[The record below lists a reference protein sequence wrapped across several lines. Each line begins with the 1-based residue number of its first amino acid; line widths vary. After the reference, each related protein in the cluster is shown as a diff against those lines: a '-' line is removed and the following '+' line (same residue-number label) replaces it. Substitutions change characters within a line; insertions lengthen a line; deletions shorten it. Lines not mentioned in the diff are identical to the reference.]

1 MFLGQNI
8 FPYPSN
14 NFPFPI
20 LIPLDRS
27 VQMIF
32 SSGKTVASICMAC
45 LIDRGLLNYNDRV
58 SRHWP
63 EFAQNGKENLKICDI
78 LRYTQ
83 LSKRWS

>member
-1 MFLGQNI
+1 
-8 FPYPSN
+8 
-14 NFPFPI
+14 
-20 LIPLDRS
+20 
-27 VQMIF
+27 MIF

-78 LRYTQ
+78 LRYTVV
-83 LSKRWS
+83 